1 MILKEERE
9 QVVEYGKKL
18 VELGLTVGT
27 FGNLSVYNPKENLMA
42 ISPSGM
48 DYFLTKPEDVVV
60 LTPDGEKVDGDAK
73 PSSEYDMHRIFY
85 QKRPGVNAVIH
96 THSTYA
102 TTLACLHW
110 SIEPLHYLV
119 AYSGADVPCIP
130 YVQFGTY
137 ELAQAAYDAM
147 GEDHFA
153 CLLGNHG
160 LLAVGGNLSYTLDV
174 AQQIEFVSQLYYN
187 TRMAGGAV
195 NLTPKDME
203 IVLGSFQNYRKK

>member
-1 MILKEERE
+1 M
-9 QVVEYGKKL
+9 
-18 VELGLTVGT
+18 
-27 FGNLSVYNPKENLMA
+27 
-42 ISPSGM
+42 
-48 DYFLTKPEDVVV
+48 
-60 LTPDGEKVDGDAK
+60 
-73 PSSEYDMHRIFY
+73 
-85 QKRPGVNAVIH
+85 
-96 THSTYA
+96 
-102 TTLACLHW
+102 
-110 SIEPLHYLV
+110 

>member
-1 MILKEERE
+1 
-9 QVVEYGKKL
+9 
-18 VELGLTVGT
+18 
-27 FGNLSVYNPKENLMA
+27 
-42 ISPSGM
+42 
-48 DYFLTKPEDVVV
+48 
-60 LTPDGEKVDGDAK
+60 
-73 PSSEYDMHRIFY
+73 
-85 QKRPGVNAVIH
+85 
-96 THSTYA
+96 
-102 TTLACLHW
+102 
-110 SIEPLHYLV
+110 
-119 AYSGADVPCIP
+119 
-130 YVQFGTY
+130 
-137 ELAQAAYDAM
+137 M

>member
-85 QKRPGVNAVIH
+85 QKRPGINAVIH

-102 TTLACLHW
+102 TVLACLRW
-110 SIEPLHYLV
+110 PIEPIHYLV
-119 AYSGADVPCIP
+119 AYSGRDVPCIP
-130 YVQFGTY
+130 YYPFGSL
-137 ELAQAAYDAM
+137 ELAQAARDAM
-147 GEDHFA
+147 GADHNA

-160 LLAVGGNLSYTLDV
+160 LLAAGGSISYAFDV
-174 AQQIEFVSQLYYN
+174 AEQMEFLAQVYYQ
-187 TRMAGGAV
+187 TRLAGGAV
-195 NLTPKDME
+195 RLTDPE
-203 IVLGSFQNYRKK
+203 LEAVLGKFSHYRKA

>member
-9 QVVEYGKKL
+9 QVVEYGKKM

-85 QKRPGVNAVIH
+85 QKRPGINAVVH
-96 THSTYA
+96 THSVYA
-102 TTLACLHW
+102 TVLACLHW

-119 AYSGADVPCIP
+119 AYAGADVPCIP

-137 ELAQAAYDAM
+137 ALAQAAYDAM
-147 GEDHFA
+147 GDDHYA

-160 LLAVGGNLSYTLDV
+160 LLSVGGNISYTLDV

-195 NLTPKDME
+195 NLSPKDME